1 VIEVGCNAHAR
12 RKFVEAQTTDL
23 ARATAALAFY
33 RELYAIEK
41 AIKKEIA
48 EAVPEDETD
57 ESVRAAIRLRI
68 RQERAVPVL
77 ERFGK
82 WLEEQKRDVLPKSP
96 INAAIGYVQ
105 NHWEALIR
113 YASSG
118 YLAIDNNVAEQHMK
132 TIATGR
138 KNWLFTGSENGGKT
152 MAVLF
157 SVVSSCQRHG
167 HDPFVYLRDVLGRLP
182 GLPKERLAE
191 LLPDRWA
198 PPAAAV
204 ATSEAVGPDGAPSVG

>member
-1 VIEVGCNAHAR
+1 VVEVGCNAHAR
-12 RKFVEAQTTDL
+12 RKFIEAQKTDL
-23 ARATAALAFY
+23 TRASVALAFY

-41 AIKKEIA
+41 AIKAEIA
-48 EAVPEDETD
+48 ETAPEGQAG
-57 ESVRAAIRLRI
+57 ESARATIRLRI
-68 RQERAVPVL
+68 RQEKAKPVL
-77 ERFGK
+77 ERIQE
-82 WLEEQKRDVLPKSP
+82 WLEAEQPNALPKSP
-96 INAAIGYVQ
+96 LGIAINYVR
-105 NHWEALIR
+105 NNWEALCR

-118 YLAIDNNVAEQHMK
+118 YLAIDNNVAEQQMK

-182 GLPKERLAE
+182 GLPKDRLAG
-191 LLPDRWA
+191 LLPDRWTA
-198 PPAAAV
+198 PPAADAAAV
-204 ATSEAVGPDGAPSVG
+204 LVDSAPLLG